1 MDAMQGVRVGLILLL
16 VLLSAMFS
24 GLTLGLMGLDKN
36 NLKCV
41 PAPAPPPP
49 GRRRGRWRAETNQ
62 WRAGRDLG
70 PPPRRSSADG
80 RPTPPNPRTSR
91 PPTLIHP
98 LHTHTG

>member
-49 GRRRGRWRAETNQ
+49 GAPARPM
-62 WRAGRDLG
+62 AGRNQPMAGRARPG
-70 PPPRRSSADG
+70 PAASAFVG
-80 RPTPPNPRTSR
+80 
-91 PPTLIHP
+91 
-98 LHTHTG
+98 

>member
-16 VLLSAMFS
+16 VMLSAMFP

-49 GRRRGRWRAETNQ
+49 PRAPA
-62 WRAGRDLG
+62 RPMAGRNQPMAGRARPG
-70 PPPRRSSADG
+70 PAASAFVG
-80 RPTPPNPRTSR
+80 
-91 PPTLIHP
+91 
-98 LHTHTG
+98 